1 MTPEDTKSP
10 AGSTTWFWQ
19 WYKTFGAS
27 MMQDKQNKLTTQAKE
42 AYENILYSQLTK
54 GGAAGAENNNTI
66 SSNYNM
72 PSLPSMPVQ
81 EPSKPEDL
89 SHQNGQ
95 EYKDYKDY
103 NLRDVSPI
111 PSVERSRSRRL
122 DVDDVEDKMENDL
135 ARLVSFNNK
144 I

>member
-1 MTPEDTKSP
+1 
-10 AGSTTWFWQ
+10 
-19 WYKTFGAS
+19 
-27 MMQDKQNKLTTQAKE
+27 MQDKQNKLTTQAKE

-54 GGAAGAENNNTI
+54 GGAASAENNNTI

-89 SHQNGQ
+89 SSHQNGQ

-103 NLRDVSPI
+103 SLRDVSPI

-122 DVDDVEDKMENDL
+122 DVDDAEDKMEDDL
-135 ARLVSFNNK
+135 TRLVSYF
-144 I
+144 